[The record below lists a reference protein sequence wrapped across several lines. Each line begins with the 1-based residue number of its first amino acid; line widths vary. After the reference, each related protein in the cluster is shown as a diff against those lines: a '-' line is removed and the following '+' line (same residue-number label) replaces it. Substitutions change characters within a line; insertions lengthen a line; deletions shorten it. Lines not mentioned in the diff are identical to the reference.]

1 MPKAKKGILL
11 ITDVATK
18 IYLLSLAEK
27 DKFVITAKIDD
38 RTLFIEEAYLDFVK
52 EKVQE
57 FKDKNSWERPQ
68 NAPERFNDF

>member
-57 FKDKNSWERPQ
+57 FKDKHSWERPA
-68 NAPERFNDF
+68 NAPERFND

>member
-52 EKVQE
+52 DKVQE
-57 FKDKNSWERPQ
+57 FKDKNSWERPA
-68 NAPERFNDF
+68 NAP